1 MVGSSTSGAGRL
13 VLDVVELQ
21 RRTGAQHDVSASL
34 VLPDLEVGER
44 CVLDGRLD
52 VDLVV
57 EAATEGIV
65 AVGTVRGESC
75 VPCRRCLDDVVEP
88 LEVELREIFE
98 RHPTEGETWPIEDE
112 RIDLTPVVRELALLG
127 LPLAPVCREDCAG
140 PEPDRFPAM
149 ANVEPVEDALTPR
162 DERWAALDDLTFDD

>member
-1 MVGSSTSGAGRL
+1 MVGSSASGASRL

-21 RRTGAQHDVSASL
+21 RRTGTRRDVGASL

-65 AVGTVRGESC
+65 AVGTVRGESR
-75 VPCRRCLDDVVEP
+75 VPCRRCLDDVIEP
-88 LEVELREIFE
+88 LEVEMREIFE

-112 RIDLTPVVRELALLG
+112 RIDLTPVVRELALLDRLCQIQTALLKHAKLIVKHVIVG
-127 LPLAPVCREDCAG
+127 QDAG
-140 PEPDRFPAM
+140 ICI
-149 ANVEPVEDALTPR
+149 
-162 DERWAALDDLTFDD
+162 DLRLGFAKSC

>member
-1 MVGSSTSGAGRL
+1 MMGSSASGADRL
-13 VLDVVELQ
+13 VVDVVELQ
-21 RRTGAQHDVSASL
+21 RRTGTRRDVSAVL
-34 VLPDLEVGER
+34 VLPDLKVGER
-44 CVLDGRLD
+44 CVLDGRLA

-65 AVGTVRGESC
+65 AVGTVRCESRM
-75 VPCRRCLDDVVEP
+75 PCRRCLEDVVEP
-88 LEVELREIFE
+88 LKVEVREIFE

-127 LPLAPVCREDCAG
+127 LPLAPVCRKDCVG

-149 ANVEPVEDALTPR
+149 AHVEPVEDASTPR
-162 DERWAALDDLTFDD
+162 DERWAALDGLTFDD